1 LNKAKRINAGLK
13 PFLAAQF
20 FLVAK
25 NKTINIVFS
34 KINLEYIAKKQ
45 PHSLRSKQREDF
57 MQKYLGHSVG
67 FLILILMISTG
78 GMSRA
83 QDEKPRD
90 MHGWGIDDPYN
101 KLYDVREYEK
111 IRAWVV
117 RLKEVV
123 PMPGMSPATA
133 MDVREGSDEFE
144 VQICPTWYRKPSEIH
159 LQKGARIK
167 LKGVW
172 AEINGKDVF
181 LASKIKKDPD
191 IDIIKVR
198 LTRDG
203 TPFWT
208 MTPER
213 LAKEMDDD

>member
-1 LNKAKRINAGLK
+1 MVIFSKRIVYLMAL
-13 PFLAAQF
+13 
-20 FLVAK
+20 
-25 NKTINIVFS
+25 
-34 KINLEYIAKKQ
+34 IAL
-45 PHSLRSKQREDF
+45 SI
-57 MQKYLGHSVG
+57 MVG
-67 FLILILMISTG
+67 TNWVQ
-78 GMSRA
+78 A
-83 QDEKPRD
+83 EEPRD
-90 MHGWGIDDPYN
+90 MQGWGIDDPYN

-117 RLKEVV
+117 RVKEVV

-133 MDVREGSDEFE
+133 LDVREGSDEFE
-144 VQICPTWYRKPSEIH
+144 VQICPTWYRNPSEIR

-181 LASKIKKDPD
+181 IASKIKKDPD

-198 LTRDG
+198 LTKDG

-208 MTPER
+208 MTPEQI
-213 LAKEMDDD
+213 AKEMEED